1 MSLLFPLHPGPSNTV
16 RVLANAGVTDATS
29 RKTMRRAAPTVCCG
43 LREMLSTSTHVSV
56 APRSYNAIR
65 RVIDGGTLTPLSF
78 HITGGQPIVGLSN
91 NLFY

>member
-43 LREMLSTSTHVSV
+43 GTCAPFPFHV
-56 APRSYNAIR
+56 
-65 RVIDGGTLTPLSF
+65 
-78 HITGGQPIVGLSN
+78 TGGQRAAGQGVVVYVREGICDNHWRAAKSPFFHFVG
-91 NLFY
+91 